1 MLHYWQYIVWRLC
14 ATITAYFFISLAYSL
29 VPLAFQVPFS
39 QGPASGTETAY
50 NATAYGRGSF
60 PVYWMVNF
68 GK

>member
-1 MLHYWQYIVWRLC
+1 M
-14 ATITAYFFISLAYSL
+14 AYFFISLAYSL

-39 QGPASGTETAY
+39 RASASATETAY